1 MFTTENGHV
10 IYTTNPT
17 TTVSVPALMNATTVT
32 HQIDASD
39 LTGMG
44 QQVGG
49 STKGQARGK
58 KRKQNN
64 KENTVVAETVD
75 ELVSKITKL

>member
-1 MFTTENGHV
+1 
-10 IYTTNPT
+10 
-17 TTVSVPALMNATTVT
+17 MNATTVT
-32 HQIDASD
+32 HQIDAND
-39 LTGMG
+39 LAGLG

-49 STKGQARGK
+49 SKAQARGK

-75 ELVSKITKL
+75 ELVSKIHNKALCALFTIIL